1 MENPGARWTMNGH
14 ARHDDNLLMKE
25 FETMFAVCG
34 EALMDVYENGAN
46 ATGMALDAR
55 IGGSPFNVAVGLARL
70 LQPVC
75 FVSAVSNDFL
85 GERLMRAL
93 IEEGVDE
100 RTVQRTGAKTTL
112 SLVGL
117 DSKGVPSY
125 AFHGEQGADRQ
136 LSADV
141 IERIPTDVH
150 AIHFG
155 SYATVV
161 EPVGSTQ
168 RAIVEH
174 MRDTAL
180 ITYDP
185 NVRLNVVPDI
195 EAWREHLAWML
206 PRADLLKV
214 SEEDLGLLMPGVMMA
229 DFASQ
234 AIGEGV
240 KLVVVTR
247 GGEGS
252 IAFGAEGSAESL
264 PVPVKVVDTVGA
276 GDTFQAAL
284 LTWLSEQGRLSA
296 EGLATLSARELEAA
310 LHFAGTAAA
319 IVCGRRGADMPR
331 RGELP

>member
-1 MENPGARWTMNGH
+1 
-14 ARHDDNLLMKE
+14 
-25 FETMFAVCG
+25 MFAVCG

-70 LQPVC
+70 RQPVC
-75 FVSAVSNDFL
+75 FVSAVSRDFL
-85 GERLMRAL
+85 GDRLMQAL

-100 RTVQRTGAKTTL
+100 RTVQRTDAKTTL

-117 DSKGVPSY
+117 DPKGVPSY
-125 AFHGEQGADRQ
+125 AFHGEHGADRQ
-136 LSADV
+136 LSAEV
-141 IERIPTDVH
+141 IEHIPVEVN
-150 AIHFG
+150 AVHFG

-168 RAIVEH
+168 RAIVE
-174 MRDTAL
+174 RLRETAL
-180 ITYDP
+180 ISYDP
-185 NVRLNVVPDI
+185 NVRLNVVP
-195 EAWREHLAWML
+195 ELAVWRDHLTWML
-206 PRADLLKV
+206 SRADLLKV
-214 SEEDLGLLMPGVMMA
+214 SEEDLGLLLPGVLLA

-252 IAFGAEGSAESL
+252 VAFGTEAWAEAL
-264 PVPVKVVDTVGA
+264 PAPVDVVDTVGA

-284 LTWLSEQGRLSA
+284 LTWLAERGRLSGEA
-296 EGLATLSARELEAA
+296 LAGLLPHELEAA
-310 LHFAGTAAA
+310 LGFAGKAAA

-331 RGELP
+331 RDELPA